1 LGQSFIKEPIVDFPV
16 QPSSLVSVFSKRKR
30 SRIMARIGGKNTG
43 PEMAVRRF
51 LHREGF
57 RYRLHAADL
66 PGKPDIVLPKYR
78 AVVFVHGC
86 FWHGHR
92 RCRKGRTLPATRK
105 AFWRRKI
112 EGNRARDRRDK
123 RRLRRRGWRVLVGWS
138 CRIRDLRT
146 LRRLGAA
153 IRSGC

>member
-1 LGQSFIKEPIVDFPV
+1 MD
-16 QPSSLVSVFSKRKR
+16 VFSKRKC

-43 PEMAVRRF
+43 PEVAVRRF
-51 LHREGF
+51 LHSKGF
-57 RYRLHAADL
+57 RYRLHGAEL

-92 RCRKGRTLPATRK
+92 GCRKGRTLPATRK

-112 EGNRARDRRDK
+112 EGNRKRDRRDR
-123 RRLRRRGWRVLVGWS
+123 RRLRRTGWRVFVVWACQIKNAHTLKRLAG
-138 CRIRDLRT
+138 DLR
-146 LRRLGAA
+146 RRG
-153 IRSGC
+153 G